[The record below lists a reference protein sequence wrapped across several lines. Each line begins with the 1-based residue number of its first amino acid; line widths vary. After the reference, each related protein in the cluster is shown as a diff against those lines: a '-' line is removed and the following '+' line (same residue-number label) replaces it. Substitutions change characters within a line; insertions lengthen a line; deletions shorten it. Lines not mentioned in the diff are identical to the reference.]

1 MEIKEKLVDVFKKLI
16 ENATIDYLSRE
27 KKDIFVYDFD
37 NKCKKKLIS
46 YNETIPKEIKCSI
59 DFDKKPGY
67 FIRTDESGNVKEK
80 ESIISIFPVKIV
92 CATYFSNYKLK
103 KGSSLFYTKTRK
115 FKELKEIYLNH
126 GLVGVHK
133 YEPCDF
139 VSYSW
144 DGIEASVK
152 TYVISY
158 GQILREL
165 TNDEYYEL
173 VNMYL
178 DKLCELDLKFI
189 ESKIEENHEK

>member
-1 MEIKEKLVDVFKKLI
+1 
-16 ENATIDYLSRE
+16 
-27 KKDIFVYDFD
+27 
-37 NKCKKKLIS
+37 
-46 YNETIPKEIKCSI
+46 
-59 DFDKKPGY
+59 
-67 FIRTDESGNVKEK
+67 
-80 ESIISIFPVKIV
+80 
-92 CATYFSNYKLK
+92 
-103 KGSSLFYTKTRK
+103 
-115 FKELKEIYLNH
+115 
-126 GLVGVHK
+126 
-133 YEPCDF
+133 